1 MNSIRSQ
8 FPILSQSIG
17 KYPLVYL
24 DNAATTQKPLSV
36 IEALQTYYLAQNS
49 NIHRGAHHLANKA
62 TELYENSRNAIAQF
76 IGAKPHEVNFTKG
89 TTESINLLMYSFGKK
104 FLKKGDAIVLTE
116 MEHHA
121 NLVPWLHLKEEIGI
135 EIRYLYMNSNC
146 ELDLNDLEKTIDE
159 KVKLVSMAYVS
170 NAMGTIHPIERVI
183 AQAKKHNAL
192 VHLDLA
198 QAIAH
203 FPINVKELGI
213 DFCSFSAHK
222 LFGPTGLGI
231 FWGKEKW
238 LQEMNPFLYGGE
250 MIKEVF
256 LDYATYNELPY
267 KFEAGTPNIGDVI
280 AFQKSIEFVE
290 SIGWNQIET
299 IEKELYEYL
308 YNKIENIASV
318 KILSPKNKSI
328 GALSFIVEGIHPFD
342 IGQMLDAKGI
352 AIRTGH
358 HCCQPLMRKLG
369 IEGTCRASISIYN
382 TKEEINFF
390 AETLEKTI
398 QRLS

>member
-1 MNSIRSQ
+1 M
-8 FPILSQSIG
+8 
-17 KYPLVYL
+17 

-36 IEALQTYYLAQNS
+36 IEALNEYYLAQNS

-62 TELYENSRNAIAQF
+62 TELYENSRNTIAQF

-89 TTESINLLMYSFGKK
+89 TTESINILMYCFGKK

-121 NLVPWLHLKEEIGI
+121 NLVPWLYLKEEIGI

-146 ELDLNDLEKTIDE
+146 ELEIDPLEKIIDE
-159 KVKLVSMAYVS
+159 KVKLVSLAYVS
-170 NAMGTIHPIERVI
+170 NAMGTIHPIETI
-183 AQAKKHNAL
+183 INQAKRHQAL

-203 FPINVKELGI
+203 FPIHVEKLNI

-222 LFGPTGLGI
+222 VFGPTGLGI

-238 LQEMNPFLYGGE
+238 LLQMNPFLYGGE

-256 LDYATYNELPY
+256 LDHATYNELPY

-280 AFQKSIEFVE
+280 AFEKSIRFID
-290 SIGWNQIET
+290 SIGCNRISEIEM
-299 IEKELYEYL
+299 ELYHYL
-308 YNKIENIASV
+308 YTKLEKIAPV

-328 GALSFIVEGIHPFD
+328 GALSFIVENIHPFD

-358 HCCQPLMRKLG
+358 HCCQPMMRKLE

-382 TKEEINFF
+382 TKEEIDFF
-390 AETLEKTI
+390 ANTLEKTI
-398 QRLS
+398 SRLQ

>member
-1 MNSIRSQ
+1 
-8 FPILSQSIG
+8 
-17 KYPLVYL
+17 L

-36 IEALQTYYLAQNS
+36 IEALNEYYLAQNS

-62 TELYENSRNAIAQF
+62 TELYENSRNTIAQF

-89 TTESINLLMYSFGKK
+89 TTESINILMYCFGKK

-121 NLVPWLHLKEEIGI
+121 NLVPWLYLKEEIGI

-146 ELDLNDLEKTIDE
+146 ELEIDPLEKIIDE
-159 KVKLVSMAYVS
+159 KVKLVSLAYVS
-170 NAMGTIHPIERVI
+170 NAMGTIHPIETI
-183 AQAKKHNAL
+183 INQAKRHQAL

-203 FPINVKELGI
+203 FPIHVEKLNI

-222 LFGPTGLGI
+222 VFGPTGLGI

-238 LQEMNPFLYGGE
+238 LLQMNPFLYGGE

-256 LDYATYNELPY
+256 LDHATYNELPY

-280 AFQKSIEFVE
+280 AFEKSIRFID
-290 SIGWNQIET
+290 SIGCNRISEIEM
-299 IEKELYEYL
+299 ELYHYL
-308 YNKIENIASV
+308 YTKLEKIAPV

-328 GALSFIVEGIHPFD
+328 GALSFIVENIHPFD

-358 HCCQPLMRKLG
+358 HCCQPMMRKLE

-382 TKEEINFF
+382 TKEEIDFF
-390 AETLEKTI
+390 ANTLEKTI
-398 QRLS
+398 SRLQ

>member
-1 MNSIRSQ
+1 LN
-8 FPILSQSIG
+8 
-17 KYPLVYL
+17 
-24 DNAATTQKPLSV
+24 
-36 IEALQTYYLAQNS
+36 EYYLAQNS

-62 TELYENSRNAIAQF
+62 TELYENSRHAIAQF

-358 HCCQPLMRKLG
+358 HCCQPLMRKLE
-369 IEGTCRASISIYN
+369 IEGTCRVSISIYN
-382 TKEEINFF
+382 TKEEIDFF

>member
-36 IEALQTYYLAQNS
+36 IEALNEYYLTQNS

-146 ELDLNDLEKTIDE
+146 ELDMDTLEKTIDE

-170 NAMGTIHPIERVI
+170 NAMGTIHPIETI
-183 AQAKKHNAL
+183 INQAKKHNAL

-203 FPINVKELGI
+203 FPINVEKLKI

-382 TKEEINFF
+382 TKEELDFF

>member
-36 IEALQTYYLAQNS
+36 IEALNEYYLAQNS

-62 TELYENSRNAIAQF
+62 TELYENSRNTIAQF

-89 TTESINLLMYSFGKK
+89 TTESINLLMYCFGKK

-121 NLVPWLHLKEEIGI
+121 NLVPWLYLKEEIGI

-146 ELDLNDLEKTIDE
+146 ELEIDTLEKIIDE
-159 KVKLVSMAYVS
+159 KVKLVSLAYVS
-170 NAMGTIHPIERVI
+170 NAMGTIHPIETI
-183 AQAKKHNAL
+183 ISQAKKHQAL

-203 FPINVKELGI
+203 FPIKVEKLNI

-222 LFGPTGLGI
+222 VFGPTGLGI

-238 LQEMNPFLYGGE
+238 LHQMNPFLYGGE

-256 LDYATYNELPY
+256 LDHATYNELPY

-280 AFQKSIEFVE
+280 AFQKSIKFVE
-290 SIGWNQIET
+290 SIGWDQIET
-299 IEKELYEYL
+299 IEKELYDYL
-308 YNKIENIASV
+308 YNKLENIASI

-328 GALSFIVEGIHPFD
+328 GALSFIVENIHPFD

-358 HCCQPLMRKLG
+358 HCCQPMMRKLG

-382 TKEEINFF
+382 TKEEIDFF
-390 AETLEKTI
+390 ANTLEKTI
-398 QRLS
+398 ARLQ

>member
-1 MNSIRSQ
+1 MNDIRSQ
-8 FPILSQSIG
+8 FPILTQSIG

-36 IEALQTYYLAQNS
+36 IDTLNEYYLAQNS
-49 NIHRGAHHLANKA
+49 NIHRGAHYLANKA
-62 TELYENSRNAIAQF
+62 TELYENSRIKIANF
-76 IGAKPHEVNFTKG
+76 IGARAHEVNFTKG

-104 FLKKGDAIVLTE
+104 FLKKGDVVVLTE

-135 EIRYLYMNSNC
+135 EIRYFYMNSNG
-146 ELDLNDLEKTIDE
+146 ELDLNDIEKTIDE
-159 KVKLVSMAYVS
+159 KVKLVSMAFVS
-170 NAMGTIHPIERVI
+170 NALGTIHPIETII
-183 AQAKKHNAL
+183 AQAKKHQAL

-203 FPINVKELGI
+203 FPIQVEKLNI

-222 LFGPTGLGI
+222 MFGPTGLGI

-238 LQEMNPFLYGGE
+238 LNQMIPFLYGGE

-256 LDYATYNELPY
+256 LDHATYNELPY

-290 SIGWNQIET
+290 SIGWNEIQA

-308 YNKIENIASV
+308 YHKIEAINFV
-318 KILSPKNKSI
+318 TILSPKNKSI
-328 GALSFIVEGIHPFD
+328 GALSFTVDGIHPFD
-342 IGQMLDAKGI
+342 IGQILDAKGI

-358 HCCQPLMRKLG
+358 HCCQPLMRKFG

-382 TKEEINFF
+382 TKEEVDFF

-398 QRLS
+398 SRLK

>member
-17 KYPLVYL
+17 KFPLVYL

-36 IEALQTYYLAQNS
+36 IEALNEYYIAQNS

-62 TELYENSRNAIAQF
+62 TELYENSRHAIAQF

-146 ELDLNDLEKTIDE
+146 ELDTDTLEKTIDD

-170 NAMGTIHPIERVI
+170 NAMGTIHPIETI
-183 AQAKKHNAL
+183 INQAKKYNAL
-192 VHLDLA
+192 IHLDLA

-203 FPINVKELGI
+203 FPINVKELDI

-222 LFGPTGLGI
+222 VFGPTGLGI

-256 LDYATYNELPY
+256 LDHATYNELPY

-290 SIGWNQIET
+290 SIGWDQIET
-299 IEKELYEYL
+299 IEKDLYEYL

-318 KILSPKNKSI
+318 KILSPKKKSI
-328 GALSFIVEGIHPFD
+328 GALSFVVEGIHPFD
-342 IGQMLDAKGI
+342 IGQMLNTKGI

-358 HCCQPLMRKLG
+358 HCCQPLMRKLE

-382 TKEEINFF
+382 TKEEIDFF

>member
-1 MNSIRSQ
+1 
-8 FPILSQSIG
+8 
-17 KYPLVYL
+17 L

-36 IEALQTYYLAQNS
+36 IEALNEYYIAQNS

-62 TELYENSRNAIAQF
+62 TELYENSRHAIAQF

-146 ELDLNDLEKTIDE
+146 ELDTDTLEKTIDD

-192 VHLDLA
+192 IHLDLA

-203 FPINVKELGI
+203 FPINVKELDI

-222 LFGPTGLGI
+222 VFGPTGLGI

-256 LDYATYNELPY
+256 LDHATYNELPY

-290 SIGWNQIET
+290 SIGWDQIET
-299 IEKELYEYL
+299 IEKDLYEYL

-318 KILSPKNKSI
+318 KILSPKKKSI
-328 GALSFIVEGIHPFD
+328 GALSFVVEGIHPFD
-342 IGQMLDAKGI
+342 IGQMLNTKGI

-358 HCCQPLMRKLG
+358 HCCQPLMRKLE

-382 TKEEINFF
+382 TKEEIDFF